1 MISIPYGDFG
11 LGNFFFFEEHT
22 DTRNTLYDLNDIANT
37 NEIDINSRSRIGPS
51 TEGLGFLTW
60 DSSFYRQYWAEKNC
74 Q

>member
-1 MISIPYGDFG
+1 MILVSEK
-11 LGNFFFFEEHT
+11 FFYEEHT

-60 DSSFYRQYWAEKNC
+60 DLSF
-74 Q
+74 